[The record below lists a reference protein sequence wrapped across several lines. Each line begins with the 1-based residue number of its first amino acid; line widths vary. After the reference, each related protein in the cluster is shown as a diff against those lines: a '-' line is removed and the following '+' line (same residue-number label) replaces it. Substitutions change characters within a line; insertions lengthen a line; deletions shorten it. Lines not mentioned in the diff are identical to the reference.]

1 MKRTAHVVNRSPE
14 QRETLLR
21 PKVVLFSS
29 DEKIAD
35 LVRTAIPERWR
46 IEHQPTPEDGLKIL
60 TQPNVRL
67 VIFDDEGIEEGD
79 RDWILGLARKWA
91 PSAPLM
97 YVAAN
102 HDGAT
107 EQRARTG
114 GAQYYASKPIDEERV
129 MSVLQS
135 FQRASK

>member
-1 MKRTAHVVNRSPE
+1 MNQSIE

-21 PKVVLFSS
+21 PKILLLSS
-29 DEKIAD
+29 DKKIAD

-46 IEHQPTPEDGLKIL
+46 IEYQPTPEAGLKIL
-60 TQPNVRL
+60 TQSNVRV
-67 VIFDDEGIEEGD
+67 VILDDEGIEEGD
-79 RDWILGLARKWA
+79 RGWILGQARKWA

-102 HDGAT
+102 HDGVT

-114 GAQYYASKPIDEERV
+114 GAQYYAAKPIDEQRF
-129 MSVLQS
+129 MNVLQS